1 VSRSLRHPFRGSR
14 RYVRPERSLS
24 ARPRKTHQPRMR
36 QNRFSVEAALQAPDT
51 TEARPGLRLRIIAV
65 AVVLLFC
72 ILGLRLWALQALQAP
87 AAAKAV
93 AADEIRVVPVEPTRG
108 LILDRYGNPLVDNV
122 VTYQITLS
130 RVAAVQNPQVV
141 GTLAALI
148 GQTTAQVEATI
159 ADKQYSPYKP
169 VPILSAAPLPDILYI
184 KEHPGEFPGVSA
196 VATTQRNYP
205 QLEISGPASAGYPA
219 EHALGFVGTISPSE
233 LKASAGKG
241 YQPGDDYGQ
250 SGLEYQ
256 YQSQL
261 RGTPGSQQLE
271 VDPQGQVVGTV
282 KTTPA
287 VAGDDLVTNLDTGL
301 QQVVDNALSSQIL
314 SIRGTPDPD
323 NGGAIR
329 KAPNGAAVVL
339 DPQTGAVLAISSY
352 PFYNPNIW
360 VGGIS
365 DANYAA
371 LQASEAQ
378 NDYSIDGELPPGST
392 FKLTTATAALQTGLI
407 TPSTIEDDDGSYT
420 APDCKGPSCTLH
432 DDIGDKPFHEI
443 DLTTALTVS
452 SDVFFYQI
460 GAEFWDDQSRYGQT
474 PIQNTAAQYG
484 YGNPTGID
492 LPNEASGLVGS
503 PAIQDKLHAQYPKD
517 YPYPQWYTGNN
528 MELAFGQGLTE
539 VTPLQQAV
547 AYSTFANGGTRY
559 QPQVVAA
566 AVSPSG
572 KVVQR
577 MSPKVAGHITYSAAD
592 YAAMLQGFEGVID
605 NEEGTGYAVFGGAG
619 WNEQAFPLAGK
630 TGTASV
636 NGEEPVS
643 WFVGFGPLPDPQYVV
658 VVDINQGGYGV
669 DAAAPVVRNIF
680 NYLAAHPVTAPGIP
694 PDPAVIRSPNP
705 VPLPTAP
712 STTTTTVPGS
722 TITGSTTT
730 TTAPGA

>member
-1 VSRSLRHPFRGSR
+1 
-14 RYVRPERSLS
+14 
-24 ARPRKTHQPRMR
+24 MR

-65 AVVLLFC
+65 VVVLLFC

-184 KEHPGEFPGVSA
+184 RQHPGEFPGVSA
-196 VATTQRNYP
+196 VATTERNYP

-219 EHALGFVGTISPSE
+219 EHALGYVGTISQSE
-233 LKASAGKG
+233 LKAEAGQG

-250 SGLEYQ
+250 SGLELQ
-256 YQSQL
+256 YQSLL
-261 RGTPGSQQLE
+261 RGTPGSQELE

-287 VAGDDLVTNLDTGL
+287 VAGDNLVTNLDTGL

-323 NGGAIR
+323 NGNAIR

-339 DPQTGAVLAISSY
+339 DPQTGAVLALSSY

-371 LQASEAQ
+371 LQASGAQ

-392 FKLTTATAALQTGLI
+392 FKLTTATAALETGSHHAVDHRRRRRQLHGPRLPRPQLHVARRHRGQAI
-407 TPSTIEDDDGSYT
+407 PRHRSDDGPHRVERRVLLSNRRRILGRPVAIRT
-420 APDCKGPSCTLH
+420 DAHPEHGGAVRLRKPDRYRPSQR
-432 DDIGDKPFHEI
+432 G
-443 DLTTALTVS
+443 
-452 SDVFFYQI
+452 
-460 GAEFWDDQSRYGQT
+460 
-474 PIQNTAAQYG
+474 
-484 YGNPTGID
+484 
-492 LPNEASGLVGS
+492 VGS
-503 PAIQDKLHAQYPKD
+503 GGEPGDPV
-517 YPYPQWYTGNN
+517 
-528 MELAFGQGLTE
+528 E
-539 VTPLQQAV
+539 AV
-547 AYSTFANGGTRY
+547 
-559 QPQVVAA
+559 
-566 AVSPSG
+566 
-572 KVVQR
+572 
-577 MSPKVAGHITYSAAD
+577 
-592 YAAMLQGFEGVID
+592 
-605 NEEGTGYAVFGGAG
+605 
-619 WNEQAFPLAGK
+619 
-630 TGTASV
+630 
-636 NGEEPVS
+636 
-643 WFVGFGPLPDPQYVV
+643 
-658 VVDINQGGYGV
+658 
-669 DAAAPVVRNIF
+669 
-680 NYLAAHPVTAPGIP
+680 
-694 PDPAVIRSPNP
+694 
-705 VPLPTAP
+705 
-712 STTTTTVPGS
+712 
-722 TITGSTTT
+722 
-730 TTAPGA
+730 